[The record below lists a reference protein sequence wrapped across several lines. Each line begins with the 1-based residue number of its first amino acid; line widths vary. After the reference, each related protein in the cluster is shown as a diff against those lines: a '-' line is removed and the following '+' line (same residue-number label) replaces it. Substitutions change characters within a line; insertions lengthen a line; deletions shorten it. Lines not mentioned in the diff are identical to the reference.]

1 MLGNDCYTVMFMTR
15 EDQCLFR
22 LTFLVGGRGRPILTY
37 LNVSH
42 LQNNFPRALIKANI
56 IKKCLGLE
64 NELYPISQGY
74 SRLGEILGE
83 QEFKNSH

>member
-1 MLGNDCYTVMFMTR
+1 MPIQTNIS
-15 EDQCLFR
+15 
-22 LTFLVGGRGRPILTY
+22 GGRTWKANTY

-42 LQNNFPRALIKANI
+42 LQNNFPRALTKANI

-74 SRLGEILGE
+74 SRLGEIWGE
-83 QEFKNSH
+83 QAFKNSH